1 MTTVSRSRE
10 GPLVARGHA
19 PSQRDHRSRDR
30 LRLLTVPS
38 GVIQALIGSR
48 SDQAGWIVGRVL
60 GGALVALGVAAMFP
74 SGQSPERGVAL
85 GFAVYNASTTVILG
99 VAGVAGAADGWLL
112 WPVVGIHGILAVTL
126 IVLSFRV
133 GRTS

>member
-1 MTTVSRSRE
+1 MEQLRRVHSLLAATLRVSAIIE
-10 GPLVARGHA
+10 VATGCA
-19 PSQRDHRSRDR
+19 
-30 LRLLTVPS
+30 LLTVPS

-74 SGQSPERGVAL
+74 SGQSPQRGVAL
-85 GFAVYNASTTVILG
+85 GFAVYNASTTVILGVAG

>member
-1 MTTVSRSRE
+1 MEQLRRVHSLLAATLRVSAIIE
-10 GPLVARGHA
+10 VATGCA
-19 PSQRDHRSRDR
+19 
-30 LRLLTVPS
+30 LLTVPS

-74 SGQSPERGVAL
+74 SGQAPERGVAL

-99 VAGVAGAADGWLL
+99 VAA
-112 WPVVGIHGILAVTL
+112 WPARPMVG
-126 IVLSFRV
+126 SS
-133 GRTS
+133 GRSLGSTGSSQ

>member
-1 MTTVSRSRE
+1 MEQLRRVHSLLAATLRVSAIIE
-10 GPLVARGHA
+10 VATGCA
-19 PSQRDHRSRDR
+19 
-30 LRLLTVPS
+30 LLTVPS

-48 SDQAGWIVGRVL
+48 SDQAGWMVGRVL

-74 SGQSPERGVAL
+74 SGQAPERGVAL

-99 VAGVAGAADGWLL
+99 VAGVTGAADGWLL
-112 WPVVGIHGILAVTL
+112 WPVVGIHGLLAVTL